1 MRVCNGIKT
10 MQSGTNKSHT
20 ANELSDAVSVSLGL
34 SSQFNEIV
42 DNGRGD
48 TPFSADSGPN
58 HGNRFSVSEDFG
70 DGASLTSELTT
81 QMPRKTIIISN
92 GPSFEVNQDICG
104 PNYLGFLQ
112 TPERERDSEWNVT
125 RPTHDLEMARDPR
138 KNSDMFVNLD
148 NGNAVPSQFDELLPL
163 SSPLRKDP
171 PALVFG
177 RDFPDTSTVN
187 DQIQSSRNI
196 KIEPGHEGPCPVAD
210 GYWFCK
216 YCDNGNCMS
225 RGARKPFPCT
235 SFPGVN
241 YTDYDSGM
249 PQEFHV
255 QAQSYQSVMMGE
267 RGLQVYHSAIKKDSS
282 GWMGADPSLRCE
294 DMLPVRVYFSD
305 RRVCKVCGDEASG
318 CHYGAV
324 TCGSCKVFF
333 KRAAESKQNHL
344 CASRN
349 DCTIDKLRRKNCP
362 SCRLSRCFQSGMSL
376 KGRKLRGAGPLKG
389 VVEGGTQAPGR
400 ERTGERGGER
410 TGGLQLSTVS
420 PQAKCED
427 QYYRCA
433 ALQAPTLGPSPSLR
447 PSLLNVL
454 SSIEPGMVNAGH
466 DTSQPD
472 CFTSLLSSLNELGE
486 RQLVSVVNWA
496 KAMPGFRELYVED
509 QMSVIQSSW
518 LGLMVFALGWRS
530 YTNTDARELYFAPD
544 LIFNDQRM
552 RVSSMYEHCVQF
564 RLLSQRFCML
574 RVTQDEFLCMKA
586 LLLFS
591 IIPVEGLRN
600 QKCFDELRI
609 SYIKELDRLA
619 SYHGEKHHTQRLFQ
633 LTQLLDFLHP
643 IVRKLHQ
650 FTYDLF
656 IQAQSLPT
664 RVSYPEMIS
673 EIVSVHVPKMLTGMV
688 QPILFHNAPC

>member
-1 MRVCNGIKT
+1 MA
-10 MQSGTNKSHT
+10 Q
-20 ANELSDAVSVSLGL
+20 GL
-34 SSQFNEIV
+34 
-42 DNGRGD
+42 
-48 TPFSADSGPN
+48 
-58 HGNRFSVSEDFG
+58 
-70 DGASLTSELTT
+70 
-81 QMPRKTIIISN
+81 
-92 GPSFEVNQDICG
+92 
-104 PNYLGFLQ
+104 
-112 TPERERDSEWNVT
+112 
-125 RPTHDLEMARDPR
+125 R

-171 PALVFG
+171 PALLFG
-177 RDFPDTSTVN
+177 RDFPDTSAVN
-187 DQIQSSRNI
+187 YQTQSSRNI

-210 GYWFCK
+210 GSWFCK

-235 SFPGVN
+235 SFSGVN

-362 SCRLSRCFQSGMSL
+362 SCRLSRCFRSGMSL

-389 VVEGGTQAPGR
+389 GVEGGTQAPGR
-400 ERTGERGGER
+400 ERPGEREGERPGER
-410 TGGLQLSTVS
+410 TGEREGERPGERTGEREGERSGGLQLATNS
-420 PQAKCED
+420 PQAQC
-427 QYYRCA
+427 CGA
-433 ALQAPTLGPSPSLR
+433 SQAPTLGPCPSLR

-454 SSIEPGMVNAGH
+454 SSIEPEMVNAGH

-496 KAMPGFRELYVED
+496 KAMPGFRQLHVED
-509 QMSVIQSSW
+509 QMSVIQS
-518 LGLMVFALGWRS
+518 
-530 YTNTDARELYFAPD
+530 YTNTDAGELYFAPD

-552 RVSSMYEHCVQF
+552 RVSSMYEHCVRF

-591 IIPVEGLRN
+591 IIPVEGLKN

-673 EIVSVHVPKMLTGMV
+673 EIVSVHVPKILTGMV

>member
-1 MRVCNGIKT
+1 MRVCDGIKTT
-10 MQSGTNKSHT
+10 MQSGTNTSHT

-58 HGNRFSVSEDFG
+58 HGNRFSVLEDFG

-112 TPERERDSEWNVT
+112 TSERERDSEWNVT

-187 DQIQSSRNI
+187 DQIQSNRNI

-241 YTDYDSGM
+241 DTDYDSGM

-255 QAQSYQSVMMGE
+255 QAQSYQSVTMGE

-400 ERTGERGGER
+400 ERTGEREGER
-410 TGGLQLSTVS
+410 TGGLQLATIS
-420 PQAKCED
+420 PQAQC
-427 QYYRCA
+427 CA

-656 IQAQSLPT
+656 IQAQSQPT